1 MDMAKGRSSRDTA
14 QGKDGLTFEV
24 DVEAANR
31 QLEAYRMTSKE
42 ARSAIQRGLRAAAGV
57 ISKQAKQNLSGV
69 RGKHGTAGARR
80 LKEYIRVGTYK
91 DLSGAFVSI
100 TGKASKGDRT
110 YNRGFI
116 LKFFE
121 NGTKERYSKKQYIYV
136 PGSRINKRFYDKPRY
151 RGKIQASHFFSRA
164 VTAKGGEAQA
174 TLQRFIELYIHLIA
188 SKRK

>member
-24 DVEAANR
+24 DVEAVNR

-69 RGKHGTAGARR
+69 RGKHGNINARP
-80 LKEYIRVGTYK
+80 LKRFVRIGIYK
-91 DLSGAFVSI
+91 DLRGAYISA
-100 TGKASKGDRT
+100 TGKMSKAAFTGMKKRKEK
-110 YNRGFI
+110 NIGFT
-116 LKFFE
+116 LRFFE
-121 NGTKERYSKKQYIYV
+121 GGTKERFTKGRKGKKV
-136 PGSRINKRFYDKPRY
+136 RY
-151 RGKIQASHFFSRA
+151 TGKIQASHFFSRA